1 MRPRY
6 DDFEEFEYA
15 VNPVLK
21 SIRREQRR
29 QENRYAKR
37 SNPWRRSGDYVR
49 PDDEEDFRGYDR
61 YTEYDSG
68 H

>member
-1 MRPRY
+1 MRAIY
-6 DDFEEFEYA
+6 DDFDEIEFE
-15 VNPVLK
+15 VTPVLK

-37 SNPWRRSGDYVR
+37 RNPWRRAGDYIS
-49 PDDEEDFRGYDR
+49 PDDQDDYRDYDR